1 MRFPG
6 ALQRG
11 RQKASDQ
18 FDERMERAAIATCN
32 PIVMA
37 CWLPPRV
44 GTPDLRQAERELTVG
59 PVRRTLRS
67 ATASFGHHRSRLE
80 IAVEGGVFALIAFLW
95 GLVATTYGWHGLRR
109 ENLTVGVAV
118 LLYFLVSW
126 SFIQTF
132 PRLDQWR
139 LDQWLS
145 FWMAL
150 TVVHVSHVSGSRR
163 PRVAAAAA
171 ES

>member
-1 MRFPG
+1 MPN
-6 ALQRG
+6 
-11 RQKASDQ
+11 
-18 FDERMERAAIATCN
+18 T
-32 PIVMA
+32 
-37 CWLPPRV
+37 W
-44 GTPDLRQAERELTVG
+44 
-59 PVRRTLRS
+59 
-67 ATASFGHHRSRLE
+67 LE

-95 GLVATTYGWHGLRR
+95 GLVATTYSWEGLRR
-109 ENLTVGVAV
+109 ENLAVGVAV

-132 PRLDQWR
+132 PRLDQW
-139 LDQWLS
+139 LS

-150 TVVHVSHVSGSRR
+150 TVVHVSGSRR